1 MKTIPVELPRQDDL
15 NTALQLIAAKRP
27 NGLVIVQ
34 DLVTFMVRERL
45 AEFALQNRLLA
56 THAFREFVVAGGLMS
71 YGNSATD
78 LFDTAAGYVERILK
92 GERPKDLP
100 MEQPTRFQFVVN
112 AQTATTLGLIL
123 PQSILLFADEV
134 IR

>member
-1 MKTIPVELPRQDDL
+1 
-15 NTALQLIAAKRP
+15 
-27 NGLVIVQ
+27 
-34 DLVTFMVRERL
+34 MVRERL